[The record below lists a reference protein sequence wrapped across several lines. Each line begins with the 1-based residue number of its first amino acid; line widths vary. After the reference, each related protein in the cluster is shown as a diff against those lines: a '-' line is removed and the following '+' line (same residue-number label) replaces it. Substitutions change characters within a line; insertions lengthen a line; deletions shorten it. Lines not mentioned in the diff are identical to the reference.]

1 MKIIITQVK
10 IEYDNQTKKNKRI
23 TESFEVDNLEL
34 AMTHFSKK
42 KTEDTMLSQ
51 ILTVNYSR

>member
-42 KTEDTMLSQ
+42 KPEDTMLSQ
-51 ILTVNYSR
+51 TLTVNYSR